1 MKKIPTLFVK
11 LYDDKGRY
19 IGISRNVT
27 PGMEWVLNG
36 EGIATIKY
44 DGACCAI
51 IGGKFYKR
59 FDAKNGRKIP
69 DGAIPCQ
76 ETPDPITG
84 HWPHWVAVDSNNPAD
99 KWFVEIDKR
108 ILSGASNLSF
118 TSKELTALL
127 LHEVG
132 HIVYSNSIPQRI
144 SRVMRLEYA
153 RANIGTK
160 QLLKDKIFSQILSI
174 PILSACMY
182 DNYRTKDNIKEEL
195 KADVFAVKMGYGDE
209 LDSALNKLIGTS
221 TAKPANQ
228 VNVKSDKVY
237 SDMRS
242 VTKYSIQ
249 TIENLKERKK
259 SIAKSNFKKLLMDSP
274 SKYLSDAIGK
284 VQNLLVNSSIK
295 EMPDD
300 MKMERVADR
309 MDDIIEA
316 FYESTYMTEGFFGKK
331 KLDKIDPK
339 IPDMIKIQID
349 GLKSNDERAL
359 LVSYIHDKISMI
371 DYYLEIIETGNKKYE
386 VYNTKEEL
394 IRMRTKLEGYLKA
407 VMEKKIPEFS
417 YRFYVQYPEGFEG

>member
-1 MKKIPTLFVK
+1 MKIDLKQERFEAIDHAFARLLEKSSDKAPLRAIETNLRATFHKTISVDVIPHKDEDDLFLMTV
-11 LYDDKGRY
+11 YPDENTVNEVVRAIVD
-19 IGISRNVT
+19 
-27 PGMEWVLNG
+27 
-36 EGIATIKY
+36 EGS
-44 DGACCAI
+44 
-51 IGGKFYKR
+51 
-59 FDAKNGRKIP
+59 
-69 DGAIPCQ
+69 DGAIRK
-76 ETPDPITG
+76 IWNG
-84 HWPHWVAVDSNNPAD
+84 AD

-209 LDSALNKLIGTS
+209 LDSALNKLISTS

-228 VNVKSDKVY
+228 VDVKSDKVY

-309 MDDIIEA
+309 MDDIVEA

>member
-1 MKKIPTLFVK
+1 MKIDLKKERFEAIDHAFARLLEK
-11 LYDDKGRY
+11 SSDKGPLTAIETNLRATFHKN
-19 IGISRNVT
+19 ISVDVIPHKDEDDLFLMSVYPDEDTVNEVVRAIVD
-27 PGMEWVLNG
+27 
-36 EGIATIKY
+36 EGS
-44 DGACCAI
+44 
-51 IGGKFYKR
+51 
-59 FDAKNGRKIP
+59 
-69 DGAIPCQ
+69 DGAIRK
-76 ETPDPITG
+76 IWNG
-84 HWPHWVAVDSNNPAD
+84 AD

-108 ILSGASNLSF
+108 ILSGASDLEFN
-118 TSKELTALL
+118 SKELTALL

-144 SRVMRLEYA
+144 SRIMRMEYA

-160 QLLKDKIFSQILSI
+160 QLLKDKVFSQILSI
-174 PILSACMY
+174 PILSACLY
-182 DNYRTKDNIKEEL
+182 DNYRTKDKIKEEL

-209 LDSALNKLIGTS
+209 LESALNKLISTS
-221 TAKPANQ
+221 TARPANQ
-228 VNVKSDKVY
+228 VNVDSGKVY

-242 VTKYSIQ
+242 ITKYSIE

-284 VQNLLVNSSIK
+284 VQDLLVKSSVDAI
-295 EMPDD
+295 PDD

-309 MDDIIEA
+309 MDGIVDA
-316 FYESTYMTEGFFGKK
+316 FFESTYMTEGLLGKK
-331 KLDKIDPK
+331 KLQKIDPK

-359 LVSYIHDKISMI
+359 LVSYIHDKISMV
-371 DYYLEIIETGNKKYE
+371 DYYLEILETGNPKCE
-386 VYNTKEEL
+386 IYNTKEEL
-394 IRMRTKLEGYLKA
+394 VRMKNKLEDYLKA

>member
-1 MKKIPTLFVK
+1 MKIDLKKERFEAIDHAFARLLEK
-11 LYDDKGRY
+11 SSDKGPLTAIETNLRATFHKN
-19 IGISRNVT
+19 ISVDVIPHKDEDDLFLMSVYPDEDTVNEVVRAIVD
-27 PGMEWVLNG
+27 
-36 EGIATIKY
+36 EGS
-44 DGACCAI
+44 
-51 IGGKFYKR
+51 
-59 FDAKNGRKIP
+59 
-69 DGAIPCQ
+69 DGAIHK
-76 ETPDPITG
+76 IWNG
-84 HWPHWVAVDSNNPAD
+84 AD

-108 ILSGASNLSF
+108 ILSGASDLEFN
-118 TSKELTALL
+118 SKELTALL

-144 SRVMRLEYA
+144 SRIMRMEYA

-160 QLLKDKIFSQILSI
+160 QLLKDKVFSQILSI
-174 PILSACMY
+174 PILSACLY
-182 DNYRTKDNIKEEL
+182 DNYRTKDKIKEEL

-209 LDSALNKLIGTS
+209 LESALNKLISTS
-221 TAKPANQ
+221 TARPANQ
-228 VNVKSDKVY
+228 VNVDSGKVY

-242 VTKYSIQ
+242 ITKYSIE

-284 VQNLLVNSSIK
+284 VQDLLVKSSVEAI
-295 EMPDD
+295 PDD

-309 MDDIIEA
+309 MDGIVDA
-316 FYESTYMTEGFFGKK
+316 FFESTYMTEGLLGKK
-331 KLDKIDPK
+331 KLQKIDPK

-359 LVSYIHDKISMI
+359 LVSYIHDKISMV
-371 DYYLEIIETGNKKYE
+371 DYYLEILETGNPKYE
-386 VYNTKEEL
+386 IYNTKEEL
-394 IRMRTKLEGYLKA
+394 VRMKNKLEDYLKA